1 MSRDQS
7 SVLFT
12 ELPRGALVALSAI
25 ALGVGDLE
33 RPAHANPDLGEIGEC
48 AVQSDDQTNRSPQPA
63 IAPCAPEAQA
73 ASPTFTHPDRAQTVQ
88 RTIEVEQINGEV
100 TFAGDPVQ
108 PGDRLDVGSGE
119 LQTGENARA
128 VLAIDNRLAT
138 VELAEQ
144 TTLQVTQLS
153 GTPDNSMT
161 ALSVERGQ
169 IRLSVRSLASPLADI
184 NSPLGSDGRDR
195 LLARQIAQSN
205 YPVRIETPAGVAG
218 VRGTSFGVNVGN
230 NGKTG
235 ISTLDG
241 SVAAL
246 ARGQEIL
253 VNAGQYVTIE
263 PGQTPSSPQASPP
276 LAELQQFRTVRT
288 GPFSAWAIGRVH
300 PHDLVLIN
308 GKAVETDTDGRFRV
322 KTDLPPSRRLRIV
335 VRGPS
340 VRTRVYEKIV
350 R

>member
-1 MSRDQS
+1 MSRDRA

-33 RPAHANPDLGEIGEC
+33 RPAHANPDLGAPSDR
-48 AVQSDDQTNRSPQPA
+48 AVQSDRRSNRSLQPA
-63 IAPCAPEAQA
+63 IAPSVPEVQA
-73 ASPTFTHPDRAQTVQ
+73 ASPTFAPPDRAQTAQ
-88 RTIEVEQINGEV
+88 RTIEIEQINGEV
-100 TFAGDPVQ
+100 TFAGELVE

-144 TTLQVTQLS
+144 TTLQVKQLS
-153 GTPDNSMT
+153 GSPDNSMT
-161 ALSVERGQ
+161 ALSVGRGQ

-195 LLARQIAQSN
+195 LLARQIAQSS

-246 ARGQEIL
+246 ARGREIL

-263 PGQTPSSPQASPP
+263 PGKAPSAPQASPP

-300 PHDLVLIN
+300 PHDLVSIN
-308 GKAVETDTDGRFRV
+308 GKTVETDADGRFRV

-340 VRTRVYEKIV
+340 VRSRVYEKIV